1 MQIYM
6 GKSFKNVDFATKID
20 DLIICFN
27 KKNIK
32 NTIDRS
38 RICIR
43 FAIIENAAFRLI
55 RKRATPDSIGMC
67 PLCLRPT
74 RP

>member
-6 GKSFKNVDFATKID
+6 GNSFKNVDFATKID

-43 FAIIENAAFRLI
+43 FAIIENVAALL
-55 RKRATPDSIGMC
+55 RKRAPLVSFGMC